1 MTTDKHKRGLGRGLD
16 ALFADAEARVTNTA
30 DNNARTADSNN
41 AVASINTNHPNNV
54 VQLPETVQSPS
65 AAHAPQSNL
74 MKLPLGKLQASAFQP
89 RRHFDDKEIASLA
102 ESIKAHGILQP
113 LLVRAAADGMYDI
126 IGGERRWRAA
136 QLAQLHDVPVIVQ
149 ALDDRAAL
157 EIAIIENIQR
167 QDLTPLEEARAF
179 QRLIDEFQQ
188 THDEL
193 AHILGK
199 SRSYVSNTLRLL
211 SLPQGVTIMLE
222 NGLLSSGHAR
232 ALLGAKD
239 PGKLAID
246 ILKRNLTVREA
257 ERQAQWSRGA
267 DVKPVHKS
275 KKVTLTPPAAAK
287 DANTMAL
294 EKEISELLGFRTTIS
309 ATDKH
314 GQGSLSIAFRNLD
327 QLDDILKLLTKAAR
341 V

>member
-1 MTTDKHKRGLGRGLD
+1 MSADKTKRGLGRGLD
-16 ALFADAEARVTNTA
+16 ALFADAEARVTNTTDSA
-30 DNNARTADSNN
+30 ARHADSDNDTATLN
-41 AVASINTNHPNNV
+41 KNNV
-54 VQLPETVQSPS
+54 VQLPEP
-65 AAHAPQSNL
+65 AAAVANTPQSNL
-74 MKLPLGKLQASAFQP
+74 MKLPIGKLQPSAFQP
-89 RRHFDDKEIASLA
+89 RRLFDEKEIASLA
-102 ESIKAHGILQP
+102 ESIKAHGVLQP
-113 LLVRAAADGMYDI
+113 LLVRAGADGMYDI

-149 ALDDRAAL
+149 VLDDRAAL

-167 QDLTPLEEARAF
+167 QDLTPIEEARAF
-179 QRLIDEFQQ
+179 QRLIDEFQH

-193 AHILGK
+193 ANILGK

-211 SLPQGVTIMLE
+211 TLPQGVTMMLE
-222 NGLLSSGHAR
+222 NGLLSAGHAR

-275 KKVTLTPPAAAK
+275 KKVTLTPPAAAAK
-287 DANTMAL
+287 DANTVAL
-294 EKEISELLGFRTTIS
+294 EKEMSELLGFRTMIS
-309 ATDKH
+309 ATDKY
-314 GQGSLSIAFRNLD
+314 GQGTLSIAFQNLD